1 MRDAAKHQKSP
12 ANMRLAMLLAAIA
25 AAMYLFAWFKDWS

>member
-1 MRDAAKHQKSP
+1 MRDAATQEKTRV
-12 ANMRLAMLLAAIA
+12 NLRLAMVLVAIA